1 MGTVL
6 LARHGQSEAN
16 VGEPQLCGVRDVPLT
31 EKGQVQSQKLAQRL
45 AGKAVTVVYASDLCR
60 SSEMAQIV
68 ADECGVQVFVDPCL
82 REVNYGEW
90 EGQASRDLAERF
102 PELWRCRLE
111 EPWRFC
117 APGGER
123 FTECQDRIAMTFSK
137 ITRNHGAETI
147 LIVGH
152 HMVNRLLLCHLSGM
166 PMSRYRDYHQD
177 NGCLNILK
185 LENERVVLSSVNDT
199 CHLKVE

>member
-1 MGTVL
+1 LGTVL

-123 FTECQDRIAMTFSK
+123 
-137 ITRNHGAETI
+137 
-147 LIVGH
+147 
-152 HMVNRLLLCHLSGM
+152 
-166 PMSRYRDYHQD
+166 
-177 NGCLNILK
+177 
-185 LENERVVLSSVNDT
+185 
-199 CHLKVE
+199 